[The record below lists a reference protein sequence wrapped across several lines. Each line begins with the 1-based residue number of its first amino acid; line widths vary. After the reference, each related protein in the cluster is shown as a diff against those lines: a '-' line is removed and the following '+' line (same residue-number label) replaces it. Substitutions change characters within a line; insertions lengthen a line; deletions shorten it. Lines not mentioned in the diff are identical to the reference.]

1 LRRCSNGNFCPENAI
16 TYTMQTKK
24 PLSQLTNEE
33 LLTEA
38 KKQKSTATMNA
49 VLIGFLAGI
58 IFYSV
63 IKNTWGFLTLI
74 PLFLAYKL
82 INKSN
87 ADKKELENLLKERG
101 LK

>member
-1 LRRCSNGNFCPENAI
+1 MEN
-16 TYTMQTKK
+16 KK

-33 LLTEA
+33 LLIEA

-87 ADKKELENLLKERG
+87 ADKKELEDLLKERG